1 MDYKRDEKIILP
13 TAPKAARGPDVDLS
27 KVPNRPP
34 YTVYLGNLPYD
45 VCDEDVIKFFRGL
58 KVSSVRLPRES
69 GDRGRM
75 RGFGYAEFPDRST
88 LLEALGYNNENLKS
102 RSIKVSL
109 AEEHDNEGRERGNR
123 DIGRSDRSLG
133 GDWRAMSRDDGDDD
147 RRESSSFG
155 GSRGYDDD
163 GGYRRPGF
171 GRDSDRDGGDFGRDR
186 FSRDRPRG
194 FGDRDQGFDR
204 GFERRGG
211 GLGGYDRPRDRDYDR
226 DRGFGGG
233 GRREYGSSFRDDRD
247 DRFSRDDRDDRDQ
260 DSAPRERKKLQLKP
274 RSVPVEATK
283 EAAAVPK
290 APEPAPKASSAIFG
304 GARPVDTAAREREI
318 EARLAR
324 QREEEERRQI
334 RDREPFQDS
343 RKDDRV
349 RRSSVGSGSGR
360 SRRSSESGRDS
371 YDDGGRQPLSRQYS
385 NVLSNYCLSCRRHKA
400 LEDVEE
406 EIWQAFHTPVCE
418 KNTTC
423 SAHAMET
430 EAAVK
435 IWKRTGLYTTPLQDG
450 ASSHKFCPDGDMS
463 WCKNKRAQALG
474 VPALPHTP
482 ILTPSQGKPM
492 LPVYK
497 RLTEEKLLQRCV
509 KGQMQ
514 NAAESL
520 NSKIW
525 LLCPKTKFAT
535 RTVVETA
542 TAIAVLWLNQGRI
555 SSMTAKVAAEAR
567 AHRRSAAKKAR
578 LEEAARRDC
587 EGPTYGAGTVINT
600 LKVAGTVLKLAM
612 MHLYESTGWL
622 EQRIRILRE

>member
-1 MDYKRDEKIILP
+1 MPGKKHKVKGKTLNLNDFLGGDQEAPSGYAVVNTRRINWADTMENEAVDEKFTMDYKRDEKIILP

-45 VCDEDVIKFFRGL
+45 VCDDDVIKFFRGL

-123 DIGRSDRSLG
+123 DMGRSDRSLG

-147 RRESSSFG
+147 RREPSSFG

-171 GRDSDRDGGDFGRDR
+171 GRDSDRDGGDYGRDR

-204 GFERRGG
+204 GFERRG

-233 GRREYGSSFRDDRD
+233 GRREYGSSFSRDDRD
-247 DRFSRDDRDDRDQ
+247 DRFSRDDRYSRDDRDDRDQ
-260 DSAPRERKKLQLKP
+260 DKPGDSSGFADSAPRERKKLQLKP
-274 RSVPVEATK
+274 RSVPVEANK

-385 NVLSNYCLSCRRHKA
+385 NDSDQHSQSSRHGSQAGYDGPVRGEPGDLAKRPPADRIRRPDSGGSGPRDGPSTRNGGERPFSKQDLTSGHKSDDGK
-400 LEDVEE
+400 EVVYTSRN
-406 EIWQAFHTPVCE
+406 IY
-418 KNTTC
+418 
-423 SAHAMET
+423 AH
-430 EAAVK
+430 
-435 IWKRTGLYTTPLQDG
+435 LQQE
-450 ASSHKFCPDGDMS
+450 DGDEVS
-463 WCKNKRAQALG
+463 
-474 VPALPHTP
+474 
-482 ILTPSQGKPM
+482 
-492 LPVYK
+492 
-497 RLTEEKLLQRCV
+497 
-509 KGQMQ
+509 
-514 NAAESL
+514 
-520 NSKIW
+520 
-525 LLCPKTKFAT
+525 
-535 RTVVETA
+535 
-542 TAIAVLWLNQGRI
+542 
-555 SSMTAKVAAEAR
+555 
-567 AHRRSAAKKAR
+567 
-578 LEEAARRDC
+578 D
-587 EGPTYGAGTVINT
+587 
-600 LKVAGTVLKLAM
+600 
-612 MHLYESTGWL
+612 
-622 EQRIRILRE
+622 

>member
-1 MDYKRDEKIILP
+1 MSRVGGKKHKVKGKTLNLNDFLGGDQEAPSGYAVVNTRRINWADTMENEAVDEKFTMDYKRDEKIILP

-260 DSAPRERKKLQLKP
+260 DKPGDSSGFADSAPRERKKLQLKP

-385 NVLSNYCLSCRRHKA
+385 NDSDQHSQSSRHGSQAGYDAPVRGEPGDSAKRPPADRIRRPDSGGSGPRDGPATRNGGERPPSKQE
-400 LEDVEE
+400 LTSGPKSDDGKEVVYTSRN
-406 EIWQAFHTPVCE
+406 IY
-418 KNTTC
+418 
-423 SAHAMET
+423 AH
-430 EAAVK
+430 
-435 IWKRTGLYTTPLQDG
+435 LQQE
-450 ASSHKFCPDGDMS
+450 DGDEVS
-463 WCKNKRAQALG
+463 
-474 VPALPHTP
+474 
-482 ILTPSQGKPM
+482 
-492 LPVYK
+492 
-497 RLTEEKLLQRCV
+497 
-509 KGQMQ
+509 
-514 NAAESL
+514 
-520 NSKIW
+520 
-525 LLCPKTKFAT
+525 
-535 RTVVETA
+535 
-542 TAIAVLWLNQGRI
+542 
-555 SSMTAKVAAEAR
+555 
-567 AHRRSAAKKAR
+567 
-578 LEEAARRDC
+578 D
-587 EGPTYGAGTVINT
+587 
-600 LKVAGTVLKLAM
+600 
-612 MHLYESTGWL
+612 
-622 EQRIRILRE
+622 

>member
-1 MDYKRDEKIILP
+1 MASTGKKHKVKGKTLNLNDFLGGDQEAPSGYAVVNTRRINWADTMENEAVDEKFTMDYKRDEKIILP

-45 VCDEDVIKFFRGL
+45 VCDDDVIKFFRGL
-58 KVSSVRLPRES
+58 K
-69 GDRGRM
+69 
-75 RGFGYAEFPDRST
+75 
-88 LLEALGYNNENLKS
+88 NLKS

-147 RRESSSFG
+147 RREPSSFG

-171 GRDSDRDGGDFGRDR
+171 GRDSDRDGGDYGRDR

-211 GLGGYDRPRDRDYDR
+211 LGGYDRPRDRDYDR
-226 DRGFGGG
+226 DR
-233 GRREYGSSFRDDRD
+233 
-247 DRFSRDDRDDRDQ
+247 

-274 RSVPVEATK
+274 RSVPVEANK

-343 RKDDRV
+343 R
-349 RRSSVGSGSGR
+349 
-360 SRRSSESGRDS
+360 
-371 YDDGGRQPLSRQYS
+371 
-385 NVLSNYCLSCRRHKA
+385 
-400 LEDVEE
+400 
-406 EIWQAFHTPVCE
+406 
-418 KNTTC
+418 
-423 SAHAMET
+423 
-430 EAAVK
+430 
-435 IWKRTGLYTTPLQDG
+435 
-450 ASSHKFCPDGDMS
+450 
-463 WCKNKRAQALG
+463 
-474 VPALPHTP
+474 
-482 ILTPSQGKPM
+482 PM
-492 LPVYK
+492 L
-497 RLTEEKLLQRCV
+497 
-509 KGQMQ
+509 
-514 NAAESL
+514 
-520 NSKIW
+520 
-525 LLCPKTKFAT
+525 
-535 RTVVETA
+535 RT
-542 TAIAVLWLNQGRI
+542 L
-555 SSMTAKVAAEAR
+555 SSM
-567 AHRRSAAKKAR
+567 RR
-578 LEEAARRDC
+578 
-587 EGPTYGAGTVINT
+587 
-600 LKVAGTVLKLAM
+600 
-612 MHLYESTGWL
+612 
-622 EQRIRILRE
+622 

>member
-1 MDYKRDEKIILP
+1 MNVPARGFILDMPGKKHKVKGKTLNLNDFLGGDQEAPSGYAVVNTRRINWADTMENEAVDEKFTMDYKRDEKIILP

-274 RSVPVEATK
+274 RSVPVEAAK

-385 NVLSNYCLSCRRHKA
+385 NDSDQHSQSSRHGSQAGYEAPVRGESGDSAKRPPADRIRRPDSGGSGPRDGPATRNGGERPPSKQE
-400 LEDVEE
+400 LTSGPKSDDGKEVVYTSRN
-406 EIWQAFHTPVCE
+406 IY
-418 KNTTC
+418 
-423 SAHAMET
+423 AH
-430 EAAVK
+430 
-435 IWKRTGLYTTPLQDG
+435 LQQE
-450 ASSHKFCPDGDMS
+450 DGDEVS
-463 WCKNKRAQALG
+463 
-474 VPALPHTP
+474 
-482 ILTPSQGKPM
+482 
-492 LPVYK
+492 
-497 RLTEEKLLQRCV
+497 
-509 KGQMQ
+509 
-514 NAAESL
+514 
-520 NSKIW
+520 
-525 LLCPKTKFAT
+525 
-535 RTVVETA
+535 
-542 TAIAVLWLNQGRI
+542 
-555 SSMTAKVAAEAR
+555 
-567 AHRRSAAKKAR
+567 
-578 LEEAARRDC
+578 D
-587 EGPTYGAGTVINT
+587 
-600 LKVAGTVLKLAM
+600 
-612 MHLYESTGWL
+612 
-622 EQRIRILRE
+622 